1 MSEELRYFVPEV
13 ESIIAS
19 LVNLKTV
26 IKELIRQIKEY
37 SRTGMQIDEELL
49 ETLFNTYYQIAI
61 KASELHKQYVINPFI
76 LSGEPPQGIIEETTE
91 EIIIKLLDFNKE
103 YEKVIKKFARA
114 TEDEK
119 IGMLKSLISS
129 IDKYTKEI
137 DRLITKLEEAV
148 VEGEPEEEPLI

>member
-1 MSEELRYFVPEV
+1 MSEEIGYFVTEV
-13 ESIIAS
+13 ESIITS

-76 LSGEPPQGIIEETTE
+76 LSGEPPQGMLEAIHAMELKDVDHHAYGWAQECQGIHAME
-91 EIIIKLLDFNKE
+91 L
-103 YEKVIKKFARA
+103 KV
-114 TEDEK
+114 
-119 IGMLKSLISS
+119 L
-129 IDKYTKEI
+129 
-137 DRLITKLEEAV
+137 
-148 VEGEPEEEPLI
+148 